1 MRTLIAARPMP
12 IDGALYGWAWFEAYD
27 ASTAGGPPEDRELSP
42 AFARCFAGP
51 DGRAVLEHL
60 RRTVLERRLAPSASD
75 AELRH
80 LEGQRCAVAHI
91 VAMVERGA

>member
-1 MRTLIAARPMP
+1 MPSEDIAQ
-12 IDGALYGWAWFEAYD
+12 GWAWFAHD
-27 ASTAGGPPEDRELSP
+27 DTAGEASPEALALCRT
-42 AFARCFAGP
+42 FARCFAGP

-60 RRTVLERRLAPSASD
+60 RRTVLERRLAPNASD

-91 VAMVERGA
+91 IAMVDRGCA

>member
-1 MRTLIAARPMP
+1 MPSEDAAQ
-12 IDGALYGWAWFEAYD
+12 GWTWFAHD
-27 ASTAGGPPEDRELSP
+27 AAPGEPPRRNSRC
-42 AFARCFAGP
+42 AATFARCFAGP

-60 RRTVLERRLAPSASD
+60 RRTVLERRLAPNASD

-91 VAMVERGA
+91 VAMVERGCA

>member
-1 MRTLIAARPMP
+1 MPEMPSEDAAQ
-12 IDGALYGWAWFEAYD
+12 GWAWFADD
-27 ASTAGGPPEDRELSP
+27 ATAGEAFPEEL
-42 AFARCFAGP
+42 ALCRTFARCFAGP

-60 RRTVLERRLAPSASD
+60 RRTVLERRLAPHASD

-91 VAMVERGA
+91 VAMVERGGA